1 MGDSLTTIIAIFLA
15 AILMFV
21 FPLAAIADRNDDTSQ
36 MYIQTIL
43 DEFVNTVSAK
53 GRLTKDDYD
62 KLEAKL
68 LSTNNSYDI
77 ELTISVADVN
87 PGKKTN
93 NTQIGDTTYY
103 SIYTTQILNAL
114 NSNKTY
120 GLKEGD
126 YIKVSVKNTNKT
138 ISQMIK
144 NVLYGI
150 TGNESYVIAASAS
163 RVVVTTGY

>member
-15 AILMFV
+15 AILMFI

-62 KLEAKL
+62 RLEAKL

-120 GLKEGD
+120 DIL
-126 YIKVSVKNTNKT
+126 ITNKRR
-138 ISQMIK
+138 K
-144 NVLYGI
+144 NPTQKINKQEDSGLSGTRTLDRPVM
-150 TGNESYVIAASAS
+150 S
-163 RVVVTTGY
+163 RML